1 MVKVKI
7 CGITN
12 DEDALASVA
21 FGADALGF
29 NFWPASKRYIE
40 PDRAREIVERLPPF
54 VTVVGVFV
62 NEYDLEVIARTVVRA
77 KLDVVQ
83 LHGDESPAFCRQVAE
98 RWRVIKAVGV
108 VSDLNPAELAAYPV
122 SAILLDRQSPNEYG
136 GTGMRFDWSIARRA
150 AHYVPRLILAGG
162 LSPHNVAEAI
172 RQVRPYAV
180 DACSCLEEY
189 PGKKDHE
196 KLRAFLAQ
204 ARLPD

>member
-108 VSDLNPAELAAYPV
+108 VSDLNPAELAAYPAA
-122 SAILLDRQSPNEYG
+122 AILLDRHSPNEYG
-136 GTGMRFDWSIARRA
+136 GTGMRLDWSIARRA

-196 KLRAFLAQ
+196 KLRAFLAR